1 MVVTKE
7 TKLAYMVYWTG
18 GIVLS
23 LMAMVVYLFMP
34 NFATGQV
41 AVIMDAMVYGINSII
56 ILACSICIATIS
68 KRKET
73 KNTPEQLLK
82 AYSLT
87 GHIVSLVVEVVFLII
102 LVAVGKYFMTKATI
116 KNISTINT
124 AMPIAMF
131 AFCPFLFSQI
141 LTKAMNIYIFKK
153 ASDKILLDMIEK
165 ERAKKEMEAK
175 IKAEEERIA
184 KEKAEKEFNDL
195 VEKKAQ
201 EALKAQENSNQ

>member
-7 TKLAYMVYWTG
+7 TKLSYMVYWAS

-23 LMAMVVYLFMP
+23 LMAMVMCSFMP
-34 NFATGQV
+34 NFATGKV
-41 AVIMDAMVYGINSII
+41 ALIMNAMVYGINSII
-56 ILACSICIATIS
+56 ILSCVICIATIS

-87 GHIVSLVVEVVFLII
+87 KHIVSLVVGVVFLII
-102 LVAVGKYFMTKATI
+102 LGAFGKYFVAKATI

-124 AMPIAMF
+124 AMAMF
-131 AFCPFLFSQI
+131 AFCPSFFSQI
-141 LTKAMNIYIFKK
+141 LTKIVNIYIFKK
-153 ASDKILLDMIEK
+153 ASDKILLEMLEK
-165 ERAKKEMEAK
+165 ERAKKEMEEK